1 MLPIIQ
7 GYAFALLTA
16 LFVIVGDTA
25 IKLAADNGQPLG
37 GRWLVAGCGL
47 YILSALMWFGA
58 MHHVGLAQAG
68 VAYSMLTLLALVFI
82 GTVWFGEPL
91 GLREAAGIA
100 CALLAMV
107 LLIRFV

>member
-1 MLPIIQ
+1 MLPILQ

-16 LFVIVGDTA
+16 LTVIIGDTA
-25 IKLAADNGQPLG
+25 IKIAADHGQPLG
-37 GRWLVAGCGL
+37 GRWLLVGCGL
-47 YILSALMWFGA
+47 YVLSALMWFGA

-68 VAYSMLTLLALVFI
+68 IAYSMLTLLALVLI
-82 GTVWFGEPL
+82 GAVWFGEPL